1 RTVGWLPGRLDEGT
15 AVPWVV
21 PRCGLRLVVVRT
33 GSAVGLQGG
42 GEEVSSPVA
51 GAHYGGRGRVSR
63 RVHGFRY
70 RRLEPSSRSYEGY
83 RHPCRCAGDQG
94 ECSVGGVVRLRYRPS
109 YDHVGP
115 CVGVADL
122 LALRSGSEEPGGQGD

>member
-51 GAHYGGRGRVSR
+51 GAHYGGRGGIPR
-63 RVHGFRY
+63 RVHGFCNGRPEQASWY
-70 RRLEPSSRSYEGY
+70 YEGY

-94 ECSVGGVVRLRYRPS
+94 GCSVGGVVRLCNGPS